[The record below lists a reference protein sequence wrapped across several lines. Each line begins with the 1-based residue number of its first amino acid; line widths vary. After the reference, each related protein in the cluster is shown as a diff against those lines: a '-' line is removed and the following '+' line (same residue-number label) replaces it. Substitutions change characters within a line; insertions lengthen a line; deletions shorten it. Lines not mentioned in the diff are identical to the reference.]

1 MAKDD
6 IPPTELSLKYMAWNI
21 KCMDANMKII
31 AESMQEIVR
40 LLKNG
45 ASKDSLPF

>member
-6 IPPTELSLKYMAWNI
+6 IPPTELSLKYMAWNV
-21 KCMDANMKII
+21 KQMDANIKLI
-31 AESMQEIVR
+31 AEALQEIVR

-45 ASKDSLPF
+45 ASKDVMPF